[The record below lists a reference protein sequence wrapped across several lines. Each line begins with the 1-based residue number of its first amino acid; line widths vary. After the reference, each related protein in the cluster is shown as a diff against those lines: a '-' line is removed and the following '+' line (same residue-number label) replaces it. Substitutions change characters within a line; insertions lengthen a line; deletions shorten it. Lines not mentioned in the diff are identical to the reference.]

1 MPRKQREIFEVTD
14 TAENPEGRP
23 CSTRPRPPGIAL
35 ADNLSEDA
43 QMSKSKIIVQKYG
56 GATLADPQKVKAVA
70 QRLCELS
77 SEGTKVVA
85 VVSAM
90 GKTTNQLIELAQ
102 QVSKRPNRREMDML
116 LTTGERISMALVSM
130 ALHDLG
136 CQAISFTGSQA
147 GILTD
152 HSHVNAFIQD
162 VKAFRV
168 EEALNEG
175 KVVVLAGFQ
184 GVSPKTKE
192 ITTLGRGGTD
202 TTAVAMA
209 AYLKAEACEILKDV
223 PAVFTADPNLVK
235 DARILH
241 QLNYDQML
249 EMTYWGA
256 KVLHY
261 RSVELAKKKNIKL
274 YIGPA
279 AKKTKEG
286 TWVQEGNQMFE
297 TAQIMA
303 INSHERVLEVQ
314 STKLSAAD
322 ALEKLQTLFNE
333 KEIAFPQILQIHTQK
348 EKTFLYLTGPQ
359 EILTAIEKDKLS
371 SITAT
376 CTGST
381 SADVVQKILTTLES
395 KKISVLMTM
404 QSAMS
409 ATVLVPHSLREK
421 AIKELHAL
429 I

>member
-1 MPRKQREIFEVTD
+1 MPK
-14 TAENPEGRP
+14 NPQ
-23 CSTRPRPPGIAL
+23 L
-35 ADNLSEDA
+35 V
-43 QMSKSKIIVQKYG
+43 VQKYG
-56 GATLADPQKVKAVA
+56 GATLSDPAKIKAVA

-77 SEGTKVVA
+77 KEGTKVVA

-90 GKTTNQLIELAQ
+90 GKTTNQLIELAN

-130 ALHDLG
+130 ALCDLG

-152 HSHVNAFIQD
+152 HSHVNAFIED

-168 EEALNEG
+168 EEALHEG

-192 ITTLGRGGTD
+192 ITTLGRGGSD

-209 AYLKAEACEILKDV
+209 AYLKAEVCEILKDV

-235 DARILH
+235 SAKVLNK
-241 QLNYDQML
+241 LNYDQLL

-261 RSVELAKKKNIKL
+261 RCVELAKRKNITL

-279 AKKTKEG
+279 SHKTTEG
-286 TWVQEGNQMFE
+286 TWVQED
-297 TAQIMA
+297 TAMYESAKILA
-303 INSHERVLEVQ
+303 INSHERVLEIH
-314 STKLSAAD
+314 STHLSASAAMD
-322 ALEKLQTLFNE
+322 KMRSFFDE
-333 KEIAFPQILQIHTQK
+333 KEIAFPQILQIQQRPDLVS
-348 EKTFLYLTGPQ
+348 FYLTGPQ
-359 EILTAIEKDKLS
+359 EILAAIEKELPEAKDLKLGSEKLS
-371 SITAT
+371 SVSVT

-381 SADVVQKILTTLES
+381 SPDVVQKILHTLENG
-395 KKISVLMTM
+395 KIKVHTAL

-409 ATVLVPHSLREK
+409 ATVLVTQAQREAAIQELHSL
-421 AIKELHAL
+421 L
-429 I
+429 

>member
-1 MPRKQREIFEVTD
+1 M
-14 TAENPEGRP
+14 
-23 CSTRPRPPGIAL
+23 
-35 ADNLSEDA
+35 
-43 QMSKSKIIVQKYG
+43 SKIIVQKYG
-56 GATLADPQKVKAVA
+56 GATLADPQKVKDVA
-70 QRLCELS
+70 RRLCELS
-77 SEGTKVVA
+77 KEGHKVVA

-90 GKTTNQLIELAQ
+90 GKTTNQLIDLAQ

-152 HSHVNAFIQD
+152 HAHVNAFIHD

-175 KVVVLAGFQ
+175 KIVVLAGFQ

-235 DARILH
+235 QARILH
-241 QLNYDQML
+241 DLNYDQML
-249 EMTYWGA
+249 EMTFWGA

-261 RSVELAKKKNIKL
+261 RSVELAKKKKIKL

-286 TWVQEGNQMFE
+286 TWVQEGNTMFE
-297 TAQIMA
+297 SAQIMA
-303 INSHERVLEVQ
+303 INSHERVLEIQ
-314 STKLSAAD
+314 STQLSAAD
-322 ALEKLQTLFNE
+322 AVDKLQSLFN
-333 KEIAFPQILQIHTQK
+333 
-348 EKTFLYLTGPQ
+348 
-359 EILTAIEKDKLS
+359 
-371 SITAT
+371 
-376 CTGST
+376 
-381 SADVVQKILTTLES
+381 
-395 KKISVLMTM
+395 
-404 QSAMS
+404 
-409 ATVLVPHSLREK
+409 
-421 AIKELHAL
+421 
-429 I
+429 